1 MPEFIIEIHDKLN
14 HIEYAHHFASN
25 DIEARMTVFAD
36 DQKLCCNSF
45 VILENVPFYTRQIIK
60 IMPV

>member
-1 MPEFIIEIHDKLN
+1 MPEFIIEIHDKLHN
-14 HIEYAHHFASN
+14 IEHVHHVATN

-36 DQKLCCNSF
+36 DQKLCRNSF
-45 VILENVPFYTRQIIK
+45 VILENIPFYTRQIIK